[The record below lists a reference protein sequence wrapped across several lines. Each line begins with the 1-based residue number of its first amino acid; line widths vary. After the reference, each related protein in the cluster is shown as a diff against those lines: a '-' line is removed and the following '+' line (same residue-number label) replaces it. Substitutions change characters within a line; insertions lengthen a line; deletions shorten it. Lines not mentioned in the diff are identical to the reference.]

1 VSIAS
6 TPAADVSIA
15 DIREEG
21 PLRGF
26 DPARPYNALPKLPP
40 RADLES
46 RAILKAC
53 IGARA
58 ALAELKQAGGLIPDQ
73 AMLINTIPLLEARA
87 SSEIENIVTTADRLF
102 RYARDPGARAD
113 PATKEALRY
122 RTALHR
128 GHQSLSRR
136 PLSTAT
142 AVEVCR
148 IIKGVAL
155 DVRRVPG
162 TALVNDAT
170 GEVIYTPPR
179 GETLLRDLLA
189 NWERFLHASEEI
201 DPLVRMAAAHYQFE
215 AIHPFSDGNGR
226 TGRVLNLLFL
236 IEQKLLDSPVLY
248 LSRAIIRRKADYYRL
263 LRDVTVDGRW
273 EEWILF
279 MLAAVEETARW
290 TTDRIRA
297 IRELLNDTAKRVAAE
312 APAVYSRELIE
323 LLFVQPYCR
332 IANVVEAGI
341 AQRQTASV
349 YLKALAEAGVLR
361 EVKVGREKLFVNPR
375 LMALLTEEREARAA
389 KKGRRR

>member
-1 VSIAS
+1 
-6 TPAADVSIA
+6 
-15 DIREEG
+15 
-21 PLRGF
+21 
-26 DPARPYNALPKLPP
+26 
-40 RADLES
+40 
-46 RAILKAC
+46 
-53 IGARA
+53 
-58 ALAELKQAGGLIPDQ
+58 
-73 AMLINTIPLLEARA
+73 
-87 SSEIENIVTTADRLF
+87 
-102 RYARDPGARAD
+102 
-113 PATKEALRY
+113 
-122 RTALHR
+122 
-128 GHQSLSRR
+128 
-136 PLSTAT
+136 
-142 AVEVCR
+142 
-148 IIKGVAL
+148 
-155 DVRRVPG
+155 
-162 TALVNDAT
+162 
-170 GEVIYTPPR
+170 
-179 GETLLRDLLA
+179 
-189 NWERFLHASEEI
+189 WERFLHASEEI

-263 LRDVTVDGRW
+263 LRAVTVDGRW

-389 KKGRRR
+389 KKGRRPRFPFFGQERHEPGIDEELLAPDLDLAQDAGLGQRLEIDRSGLALSDPGLDDIRDAAVRLHEQQLDQLAAVDRGRLRGDPLRRVVQQLAYGANAVGG